1 MLKYSSDQYKK
12 KKKILHLTTGE
23 RKESLKMFTS

>member
-12 KKKILHLTTGE
+12 EILHLTTGE
-23 RKESLKMFTS
+23 RKESLKMFTF